1 MDIPAHPEYILSI
14 GEAKEKLAGDDNFKL
29 VSIRS
34 RDEFLGGTSGY
45 GYIDRAGE
53 PEGAVWGHDTDDGSY
68 HNEDGTTAGLDV
80 LKGYLEESGAS
91 LDNEL
96 SFYCGT
102 GWRATIPFLICY
114 ENGMTNMTVY
124 DGGWYQWQMDDS
136 LPVQV
141 GDPAESSC
149 QFTTVGELS
158 TDKAKK

>member
-1 MDIPAHPEYILSI
+1 MTITLSWS
-14 GEAKEKLAGDDNFKL
+14 ASAA
-29 VSIRS
+29 
-34 RDEFLGGTSGY
+34 GTSSW
-45 GYIDRAGE
+45 E
-53 PEGAVWGHDTDDGSY
+53 DGSY
-68 HNEDGTTAGLDV
+68 LNENGTTAGLDV

-114 ENGMTNMTVY
+114 ENGMANMTLY

-136 LPVQV
+136 LPANS
-141 GDPAESSC
+141 DC
-149 QFTTVGELS
+149 RFTTVGELS